1 MRIDDL
7 DIYDDWHGLRAISPA
22 KVLRLVER
30 KDAEIDQL
38 HRELIKIGLNRHE
51 HFAPRLT
58 QETIAECPFCP
69 SDGRPCPADTN
80 EDL

>member
-1 MRIDDL
+1 MSTQSTTTNAQQRESKMRIDDL
-7 DIYDDWHGLRAISPA
+7 DIYEDWQGLRAISPA

-51 HFAPRLT
+51 HFAPRT
-58 QETIAECPFCP
+58 DQETGE
-69 SDGRPCPADTN
+69 GQ
-80 EDL
+80 